1 LALSLLIILAPPF
14 LGLRLENHPLEN
26 IMSRRSRLTTNIQ
39 RRYEKADRILA
50 TSIFV
55 IRPYSYY
62 ISARTDYIL
71 SDLSAKYE

>member
-1 LALSLLIILAPPF
+1 
-14 LGLRLENHPLEN
+14 
-26 IMSRRSRLTTNIQ
+26 MSRRSRLITSTQ

-62 ISARTDYIL
+62 VSARTDYIL
-71 SDLSAKYE
+71 SDLLAKYEQYHCFNRFYDLAPP